1 LERKLKKFHLQK
13 LNWVVCFPNSG
24 NFGKKY
30 LDYTVMLQD
39 KGNNLET
46 QARLGDIVDDPK
58 FEENIPHIVCFFK
71 ESAHEEQCSEHSYL
85 EIRLIRSVEEFW
97 KFLNDLDL

>member
-1 LERKLKKFHLQK
+1 MERKSKKFYLQN
-13 LNWVVCFPNSG
+13 LNWVISFPNSG

-30 LDYTVMLQD
+30 LEYTVVLED
-39 KGNNLET
+39 KNNSSKT
-46 QARLGDIVDDPK
+46 QSKLSDIVNHPK
-58 FEENIPHIVCFFK
+58 FEENTPHTICFFK
-71 ESAHEEQCSEHSYL
+71 EAENEAQFTERSYL

>member
-1 LERKLKKFHLQK
+1 MERKLKKFYLEK
-13 LNWVVCFPNSG
+13 LNWVVSFPNSG

-39 KGNNLET
+39 KNNNLET
-46 QARLGDIVDDPK
+46 PARLSDIVDNPK
-58 FEENIPHIVCFFK
+58 FEENIPHTVCFFK
-71 ESAHEEQCSEHSYL
+71 ETAHEAQCSEPSYL
-85 EIRLIRSVEEFW
+85 EIRLIKSVEEFW